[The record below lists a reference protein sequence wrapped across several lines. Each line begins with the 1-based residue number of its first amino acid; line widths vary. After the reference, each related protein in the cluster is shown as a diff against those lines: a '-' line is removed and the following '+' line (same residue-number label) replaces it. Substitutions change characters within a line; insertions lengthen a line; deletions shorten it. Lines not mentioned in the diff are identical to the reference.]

1 MAEKLVEKCGITYEE
16 AGEVLKEADYDLLE
30 AMIILER
37 RGRLGNGVNKYSTGI
52 MQNNYTSTRYE
63 SAADAESLGEFIKI
77 AWRKLCEFCRE
88 LLKYLIVISKIAW
101 RKLCEFYRA
110 LLKYQVV
117 ISKNGREMINFPLI
131 LAIILVCC
139 TAGVVFAAV
148 VISLMSGCSYSI
160 RKR

>member
-77 AWRKLCEFCRE
+77 AWRKLCEFCR
-88 LLKYLIVISKIAW
+88 
-101 RKLCEFYRA
+101 A

-117 ISKNGREMINFPLI
+117 ISKNSREMINFPLI

-148 VISLMSGCSYSI
+148 VISLMSGCGYSI
-160 RKR
+160 R

>member
-77 AWRKLCEFCRE
+77 AWRKLCEFCRD
-88 LLKYLIVISKIAW
+88 
-101 RKLCEFYRA
+101 

-148 VISLMSGCSYSI
+148 VITLMSGCSYSI
-160 RKR
+160 RKK

>member
-1 MAEKLVEKCGITYEE
+1 M
-16 AGEVLKEADYDLLE
+16 LKEADYDLLE

-77 AWRKLCEFCRE
+77 AWRKLCEFCRD
-88 LLKYLIVISKIAW
+88 
-101 RKLCEFYRA
+101 

-148 VISLMSGCSYSI
+148 VISLMSVFYAKNSYC
-160 RKR
+160 

>member
-77 AWRKLCEFCRE
+77 AWRKLCEFCRD
-88 LLKYLIVISKIAW
+88 
-101 RKLCEFYRA
+101 

-139 TAGVVFAAV
+139 TAGVVFAVV

-160 RKR
+160 RKK

>member
-77 AWRKLCEFCRE
+77 AWRKLCEFCRD
-88 LLKYLIVISKIAW
+88 
-101 RKLCEFYRA
+101 

-131 LAIILVCC
+131 LAMILVCC

-160 RKR
+160 RKK

>member
-77 AWRKLCEFCRE
+77 AWRKLCEF
-88 LLKYLIVISKIAW
+88 
-101 RKLCEFYRA
+101 YRA
-110 LLKYQVV
+110 LLKYQVG

-160 RKR
+160 RKK

>member
-37 RGRLGNGVNKYSTGI
+37 RGRLGNGMNKYSTGI

-77 AWRKLCEFCRE
+77 AWRKLCEF
-88 LLKYLIVISKIAW
+88 
-101 RKLCEFYRA
+101 YRV

-160 RKR
+160 RKK

>member
-37 RGRLGNGVNKYSTGI
+37 RGRLGSGVNKYSTGI

-77 AWRKLCEFCRE
+77 AWRKLCEFCRD
-88 LLKYLIVISKIAW
+88 
-101 RKLCEFYRA
+101 

-117 ISKNGREMINFPLI
+117 ISKNGREVINFPLI

-160 RKR
+160 RKK

>member
-1 MAEKLVEKCGITYEE
+1 MAEQLVEKCGITYEE

-77 AWRKLCEFCRE
+77 AWRKLCEFCRD
-88 LLKYLIVISKIAW
+88 
-101 RKLCEFYRA
+101 

-160 RKR
+160 RKK

>member
-77 AWRKLCEFCRE
+77 AWRKLCEFCRD
-88 LLKYLIVISKIAW
+88 
-101 RKLCEFYRA
+101 

-148 VISLMSGCSYSI
+148 VISLMSRCSYSI
-160 RKR
+160 RKK

>member
-63 SAADAESLGEFIKI
+63 SATDAESLGEFIKI
-77 AWRKLCEFCRE
+77 AWRKLCEFCRD
-88 LLKYLIVISKIAW
+88 
-101 RKLCEFYRA
+101 

-160 RKR
+160 RKK

>member
-1 MAEKLVEKCGITYEE
+1 MAEKLVEQCGITYEE

-77 AWRKLCEFCRE
+77 AWRKLCEFCRD
-88 LLKYLIVISKIAW
+88 
-101 RKLCEFYRA
+101 

-160 RKR
+160 RKK

>member
-77 AWRKLCEFCRE
+77 AWRKLCEFCR
-88 LLKYLIVISKIAW
+88 
-101 RKLCEFYRA
+101 A
-110 LLKYQVV
+110 LRKYQVV

-160 RKR
+160 RKK

>member
-77 AWRKLCEFCRE
+77 AWRKVCEFCRD
-88 LLKYLIVISKIAW
+88 
-101 RKLCEFYRA
+101 

-160 RKR
+160 RKK

>member
-77 AWRKLCEFCRE
+77 AWRKLCEFCRD
-88 LLKYLIVISKIAW
+88 
-101 RKLCEFYRA
+101 

-139 TAGVVFAAV
+139 TARVVFAAV
-148 VISLMSGCSYSI
+148 VITLMSGCSYSI
-160 RKR
+160 RKK

>member
-77 AWRKLCEFCRE
+77 AWRKLCEFCRD
-88 LLKYLIVISKIAW
+88 
-101 RKLCEFYRA
+101 

-131 LAIILVCC
+131 LVIILVCC

-160 RKR
+160 RKK

>member
-77 AWRKLCEFCRE
+77 AWRKLCEFYC
-88 LLKYLIVISKIAW
+88 
-101 RKLCEFYRA
+101 A

-148 VISLMSGCSYSI
+148 VITLMSGCSYSI
-160 RKR
+160 RKK

>member
-63 SAADAESLGEFIKI
+63 SAADAESLVEFIKI
-77 AWRKLCEFCRE
+77 AWRKLCEFCRD
-88 LLKYLIVISKIAW
+88 
-101 RKLCEFYRA
+101 

-160 RKR
+160 RKK

>member
-77 AWRKLCEFCRE
+77 AWRKICEFCRD
-88 LLKYLIVISKIAW
+88 
-101 RKLCEFYRA
+101 

-160 RKR
+160 RKSKIGRSVFYAKNSYC

>member
-1 MAEKLVEKCGITYEE
+1 MAEKLVEECGITYEE

-77 AWRKLCEFCRE
+77 AWRKLCEFCRD
-88 LLKYLIVISKIAW
+88 
-101 RKLCEFYRA
+101 

-160 RKR
+160 RKK

>member
-77 AWRKLCEFCRE
+77 AWRKLCEFCRD
-88 LLKYLIVISKIAW
+88 
-101 RKLCEFYRA
+101 

-148 VISLMSGCSYSI
+148 VISLMSGCSCSI
-160 RKR
+160 RKK

>member
-63 SAADAESLGEFIKI
+63 SAADAESLGEII
-77 AWRKLCEFCRE
+77 
-88 LLKYLIVISKIAW
+88 KIAW

-117 ISKNGREMINFPLI
+117 ISKNGREMTNFPLI

-160 RKR
+160 RKK

>member
-77 AWRKLCEFCRE
+77 AWRKLCEFCRD
-88 LLKYLIVISKIAW
+88 
-101 RKLCEFYRA
+101 

-131 LAIILVCC
+131 LAIILACC

-160 RKR
+160 RKK

>member
-77 AWRKLCEFCRE
+77 AWRKLCEFCRD
-88 LLKYLIVISKIAW
+88 
-101 RKLCEFYRA
+101 

-148 VISLMSGCSYSI
+148 VISLMSGCSFSI
-160 RKR
+160 RKK

>member
-77 AWRKLCEFCRE
+77 AWRKLCEFCRD
-88 LLKYLIVISKIAW
+88 
-101 RKLCEFYRA
+101 

-131 LAIILVCC
+131 LAIILVGC

-160 RKR
+160 RKK

>member
-37 RGRLGNGVNKYSTGI
+37 RGRLGNGVNKYSTDI

-77 AWRKLCEFCRE
+77 AWRKLCEFCRD
-88 LLKYLIVISKIAW
+88 
-101 RKLCEFYRA
+101 

-160 RKR
+160 RKK

>member
-52 MQNNYTSTRYE
+52 MLFYYTSTRYE

-77 AWRKLCEFCRE
+77 AWRKLCEFC
-88 LLKYLIVISKIAW
+88 
-101 RKLCEFYRA
+101 RA

-160 RKR
+160 RKK

>member
-77 AWRKLCEFCRE
+77 AWRKICEFCRD
-88 LLKYLIVISKIAW
+88 
-101 RKLCEFYRA
+101 

-160 RKR
+160 RKK

>member
-77 AWRKLCEFCRE
+77 AWRKLCEF
-88 LLKYLIVISKIAW
+88 
-101 RKLCEFYRA
+101 YRA
-110 LLKYQVV
+110 LLKYLVV

-160 RKR
+160 RKK

>member
-77 AWRKLCEFCRE
+77 VWRKLCEFCRD
-88 LLKYLIVISKIAW
+88 
-101 RKLCEFYRA
+101 

-160 RKR
+160 RKK

>member
-63 SAADAESLGEFIKI
+63 FAADAESLGEFIKI
-77 AWRKLCEFCRE
+77 AWRKLCEFCRD
-88 LLKYLIVISKIAW
+88 
-101 RKLCEFYRA
+101 

-160 RKR
+160 RKK

>member
-16 AGEVLKEADYDLLE
+16 AGEVRKEADYDLLE

-77 AWRKLCEFCRE
+77 AWRKLCEFCRD
-88 LLKYLIVISKIAW
+88 
-101 RKLCEFYRA
+101 

-160 RKR
+160 RKK

>member
-37 RGRLGNGVNKYSTGI
+37 RGNGVNKYSTGI

-77 AWRKLCEFCRE
+77 AWRKLCEFCRD
-88 LLKYLIVISKIAW
+88 
-101 RKLCEFYRA
+101 

-139 TAGVVFAAV
+139 TAGGVFAAV
-148 VISLMSGCSYSI
+148 VITLMSGCSYSI
-160 RKR
+160 RKK

>member
-77 AWRKLCEFCRE
+77 AWRKLCEFCRD
-88 LLKYLIVISKIAW
+88 
-101 RKLCEFYRA
+101 

-160 RKR
+160 RKK

>member
-16 AGEVLKEADYDLLE
+16 AGEVLKDADYDLLE

-77 AWRKLCEFCRE
+77 AWRKLCEFCRD
-88 LLKYLIVISKIAW
+88 
-101 RKLCEFYRA
+101 

-131 LAIILVCC
+131 LVIILVCC

-160 RKR
+160 RKK

>member
-77 AWRKLCEFCRE
+77 AWRKLCEFCRD
-88 LLKYLIVISKIAW
+88 
-101 RKLCEFYRA
+101 

-148 VISLMSGCSYSI
+148 AISLMSGCSYSI
-160 RKR
+160 RKK

>member
-77 AWRKLCEFCRE
+77 AWRKLCEFCRD
-88 LLKYLIVISKIAW
+88 
-101 RKLCEFYRA
+101 

-131 LAIILVCC
+131 LAIILVCS

-160 RKR
+160 RKK